1 MDLSASDRR
10 CQSIVKVK
18 RADHERV
25 IQVSHT
31 FNSRVNLLLLLLVNL
46 FKHTPTEK
54 INGSVFIPSHTTR
67 YIYTSSSLS
76 NPQRSGQLSDLVCFK
91 PLSPSTAAYR
101 QILHIRIP
109 SQAIKSTHAS
119 AKWPGA
125 MVVLWNKP
133 LARDRPWIHFRHCKR
148 PKLDP
153 PPAMASSWDQTADH
167 H

>member
-101 QILHIRIP
+101 QILHWVRLSKTP
-109 SQAIKSTHAS
+109 MLRLND
-119 AKWPGA
+119 PR
-125 MVVLWNKP
+125 LWWCYETNHWRGIDHGFIFGIANAP
-133 LARDRPWIHFRHCKR
+133 NLIA
-148 PKLDP
+148 
-153 PPAMASSWDQTADH
+153 PAMASSWDQTADH

>member
-1 MDLSASDRR
+1 MDLSASDRQ

-25 IQVSHT
+25 GQVSHP
-31 FNSRVNLLLLLLVNL
+31 FNSRVNLLLLLSLLLQIVNL
-46 FKHTPTEK
+46 FKHMPTEK
-54 INGSVFIPSHTTR
+54 INGSVFIPSRTTR

-119 AKWPGA
+119 AK
-125 MVVLWNKP
+125 
-133 LARDRPWIHFRHCKR
+133 
-148 PKLDP
+148 
-153 PPAMASSWDQTADH
+153 
-167 H
+167 